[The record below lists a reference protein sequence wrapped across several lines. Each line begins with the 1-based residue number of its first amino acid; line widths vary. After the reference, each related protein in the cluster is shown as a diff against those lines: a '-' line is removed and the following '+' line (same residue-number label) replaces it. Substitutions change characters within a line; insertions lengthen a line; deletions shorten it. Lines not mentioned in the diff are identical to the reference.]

1 MTSTFGSRNKITDLG
16 DRKKIVDLGRGKI
29 YLGEGKAKVFLTK
42 EEIGDLCYSFLL
54 MADSKELRYKTESLF
69 DLLSEVEEDLKW
81 GSNGRGVLKL
91 ENGRLTLGYKNH
103 YEDITE
109 IAKEEG
115 FSFWHYIHALGLE
128 RTGLAGGESPCEF
141 RDEKPE
147 KVSLGKKL
155 GALGIIGLI
164 AGVGGAGVYCSLTKN
179 QIDKNSEKN
188 YITLKEIAEKNNQ
201 KMIKKY
207 IWPLNAD
214 IGKNSIL
221 EEVTDKYGQ
230 IVRTLNIRYKND
242 KKFVEVQI
250 YGYGFKFE
258 DFVKQ
263 LDELGVL
270 HKSKT
275 YKELYKEINLSSS
288 SEHLDDIYSVL
299 IPTEEFFKNKE
310 KLVKLIN
317 QSTGIDEKII
327 AEDVDKLEL
336 KVEYPR
342 LLNNVSLEI
351 KDYNEIDVENA
362 TSPYGNTL
370 KLEKILRNF
379 TDEFYSEMLE
389 STEYNEREF
398 DKLVK
403 SLLEKEGYTI
413 KDLNKMK
420 TKDVLKVLA
429 EVVEDNVEYDEVKAD
444 LIKKRMWKSWLST
457 PYETLKTG
465 KGVCSDYSFTYEG
478 VEKVLE
484 DDIPNLRKVIV
495 TRNRGA
501 NDHEWNN
508 IMYFDGDKLI
518 ISPVDLTWDDADG
531 IPLGSKNNNTLS
543 DFSAIDNYHC
553 FSKK

>member
-1 MTSTFGSRNKITDLG
+1 MTSVSSTGNKIIDLG
-16 DRKKIVDLGRGKI
+16 DGKKIVDLGRGNI
-29 YLGEGKAKVFLTK
+29 YLGEGKAEVFLTK
-42 EEIGDLCYSFLL
+42 EEIEDLCHSFLL
-54 MADSKELRYKTESLF
+54 MADSKELRYKTEPLF
-69 DLLSEVEEDLKW
+69 DLLSEVEEDLKC
-81 GSNGRGVLKL
+81 GSDGIGVLKL
-91 ENGRLTLGYKNH
+91 EKGRLTLGYRGR

-109 IAKEEG
+109 IANKEG

-155 GALGIIGLI
+155 GAFGIIGLI
-164 AGVGGAGVYCSLTKN
+164 AGVGGAGVYCGLTKN

-188 YITLKEIAEKNNQ
+188 YITLKEIVDRNNQ

-242 KKFVEVQI
+242 KKFVEIQI

-263 LDELGVL
+263 LDEFRIL

-444 LIKKRMWKSWLST
+444 LIKKRMWKSGLST

-465 KGVCSDYSFTYEG
+465 KGVCSDYSFTYKG

-531 IPLGSKNNNTLS
+531 IPLGNEDNSTLT
-543 DFSAIDNYHC
+543 DFSAVDDYHC
-553 FSKK
+553 FIKK